1 MLVMPA
7 EVEWIIK
14 RYAAD
19 LTSRSLHGIVAEGHA
34 CRARAIGMDIKRYVA
49 DLTSRSLRERS
60 RQARL
65 SRRKFTTADP
75 VMRDSTIVN
84 GNEKPQQD
92 AGV

>member
-19 LTSRSLHGIVAEGHA
+19 LTSRSLQVAEGHA

-60 RQARL
+60 
-65 SRRKFTTADP
+65 
-75 VMRDSTIVN
+75 
-84 GNEKPQQD
+84 
-92 AGV
+92 